1 MQATV
6 AVLLSLICSMA
17 SQTALAKLNVLTCEP
32 EWASLAQ
39 ELGGEHLKVFSA
51 TTGVQDPHRIQARP
65 SLIAKAR
72 RADLLICSGAEL
84 EIGWLPILLRKTGNK
99 KIQAGRAGYFM
110 AADFVTMRGI
120 PAVVDRSEGDIHA
133 AGNPHIHTDPHNI
146 SAVAL
151 ALLERLQQLD
161 SANDAAY
168 QQRYDDF
175 KQRWRAAIS
184 RWEQQ
189 AEPLRDQ
196 PVVVQHSSWEY
207 LAAWLGLRQVVALE
221 PKPGIPPSG
230 AHLARVLKQMQDSPA
245 AMILYASYQDD
256 KPARWLASKTGIPK
270 VGLPYTVGGIPGVD
284 DLFALFDQTIALLLE
299 AAP

>member
-1 MQATV
+1 MRKMTAILFVLVCCVESQAT
-6 AVLLSLICSMA
+6 
-17 SQTALAKLNVLTCEP
+17 LAKLNVLTCEP
-32 EWASLAQ
+32 EWAALAR

-84 EIGWLPILLRKTGNK
+84 EIGWLPILLRKTGNN
-99 KIQAGRAGYFM
+99 KIQVGQAGHFI
-110 AADFVTMRGI
+110 AADFVTMLGV
-120 PAVVDRSEGDIHA
+120 PTLVDRSEGDIHA
-133 AGNPHIHTDPHNI
+133 TGNPHIHTNPHNI

-151 ALLERLQQLD
+151 ALLARLQQLD

-168 QQRYDDF
+168 QQRYADF
-175 KQRWRAAIS
+175 KQRWHAAIA

-189 AEPLRDQ
+189 AAPLRDQ

-207 LAAWLGLRQVVALE
+207 LAEWLGLRQVVALE

-284 DLFALFDQTIALLLE
+284 DLFALFDQTIALLVE
-299 AAP
+299 AIP